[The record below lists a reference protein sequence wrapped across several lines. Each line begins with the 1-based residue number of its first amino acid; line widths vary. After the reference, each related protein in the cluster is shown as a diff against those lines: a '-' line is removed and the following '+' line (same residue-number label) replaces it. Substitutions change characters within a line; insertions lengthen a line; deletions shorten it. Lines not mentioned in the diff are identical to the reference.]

1 MGGHGESQSAGLRAH
16 DWQVAVDYRYL
27 HADRFFFGSQATTPP
42 QFFGQ
47 PLIINVHSANINVTY
62 AATARLSLRFTVPV
76 SYGTQSRFYLD
87 SARHVARAGGIGDI
101 GLVGTTWLLDPGAHT
116 KANVALGV
124 GVKIPT
130 GNNKYMATYFL
141 QGDSAVRFP
150 VDQSIELGDG
160 GWGLI
165 LQGQAF
171 RQMGARMFAYF
182 TGSYL
187 VSPRDQTDVTR
198 APPALGERNVTVH
211 ISVPDVY
218 TGRLGAIYDVL
229 PEHGLS
235 VSLGGRIDGIPY
247 HDLVGRS
254 DGFRRPSYIVFI
266 DPSVAFEWGR
276 GTWTLSTPIRV
287 HSRLAT
293 RSMSMASGGAIGAG
307 DLAGFLFFVGYARRF

>member
-1 MGGHGESQSAGLRAH
+1 MGGHGESQSTALRAH

-27 HADRFFFGSQATTPP
+27 HADRFYFGSQATTPP

-62 AATARLSLRFTVPV
+62 GATDRFSLRLTVPV

-87 SARHVARAGGIGDI
+87 TARHVARAGGIGDI
-101 GLVGTTWLLDPGAHT
+101 GLVGTTWLLDPGTHT
-116 KANVALGV
+116 RANVALGV

-141 QGDSAVRFP
+141 QGGSSLQFP

-160 GWGLI
+160 GWGVI

-171 RQMGARMFAYF
+171 RRMATRMLAYF

-198 APPALGERNVTVH
+198 APPGERNATVR

-218 TGRLGAIYDVL
+218 TGRLGAVYGLL
-229 PEHGLS
+229 PEQGLS
-235 VSLGGRIDGIPY
+235 VSLGARIDGIPY
-247 HDLVGRS
+247 HDLIGRS
-254 DGFRRPSYIVFI
+254 DGFRRPSYIVFV
-266 DPSVAFEWGR
+266 DPSVAFER
-276 GTWTLSTPIRV
+276 SRSALTLSTPIRV
-287 HSRLAT
+287 ASRLAT
-293 RSMSMASGGAIGAG
+293 RSMSMASGGTIGAG

>member
-1 MGGHGESQSAGLRAH
+1 LGGHGESQSTDLRAH
-16 DWQVAVDYRYL
+16 EWQVAVDYRYL
-27 HADRFFFGSQATTPP
+27 HADRFFFGSQMTTPP

-62 AATARLSLRFTVPV
+62 AATNRFSLRLTVPV
-76 SYGTQSRFYLD
+76 SYGTQSRFYQD
-87 SARHVARAGGIGDI
+87 SARHVVRAGGIGDI

-116 KANVALGV
+116 RANVALGV
-124 GVKIPT
+124 GVKMPT
-130 GNNKYMATYFL
+130 GNNKYVAPYFL
-141 QGDSAVRFP
+141 KGGTSVQFP

-171 RQMGARMFAYF
+171 RQMAARMLAYF

-187 VSPRDQTDVTR
+187 VSPRNQTDVTR
-198 APPALGERNVTVH
+198 APLGENNATVH

-229 PEHGLS
+229 PEHRLS

-254 DGFRRPSYIVFI
+254 DGFRRPSYIVFV

-293 RSMSMASGGAIGAG
+293 RSMSMASGGTIGAG
-307 DLAGFLFFVGYARRF
+307 DLAGVLFFVGYARRF